1 MARCALSEQR
11 VIYGLAAA
19 FGWGLGDL
27 GAAIAGRR
35 IGSNRT
41 LVIAQIAVAMLASLL
56 VIVVRPDLT
65 GLPKVAPWLVAG
77 AIVGAGAFATLYRG
91 LELGPVAVVSPV
103 LATYAV
109 VTVMLS
115 VVILGEAL
123 APIEWLGA
131 GITIAGAVL
140 TSTDLRALAGGAFQ
154 RFPGL
159 PWAIVSTLLFGV
171 ATYILGWSA
180 QEAGFLPSMWFARL
194 TLSIV
199 VVGVACFAWLRAKGH
214 GPSSP
219 NTTSRAFRLAAL
231 AGMLELLGTMV
242 YARGAQV
249 GLVSIVTAASA
260 TYPAIPVLGGIAL
273 LHERLVPNQFLG
285 IAFVIMGLLMLGLG

>member
-1 MARCALSEQR
+1 
-11 VIYGLAAA
+11 VIFGLAAA

-27 GAAIAGRR
+27 WAAISGRR

-41 LVIAQIAVAMLASLL
+41 LVIAQIAVALLASAIL
-56 VIVVRPDLT
+56 IVARPDLS
-65 GLPKVAPWLVAG
+65 GLPRVIPWLVVG
-77 AIVGAGAFATLYRG
+77 AVVGAGAFATLYRG

-109 VTVMLS
+109 VTVLLS
-115 VVILGEAL
+115 VLLLGEAL

-131 GITIAGAVL
+131 AITIAGAVL
-140 TSTDLRALAGGAFQ
+140 TSTDLRTLAAGTFN

-159 PWAIVSTLLFGV
+159 PWAIVSTLMFGV

-180 QEAGFLPSMWFARL
+180 QEAGFLPSMWFARVS
-194 TLSIV
+194 LSIV
-199 VVGVACFAWLRAKGH
+199 VVAVAFLAWLRTKGRRR
-214 GPSSP
+214 PLP
-219 NTTSRAFRLAAL
+219 ETTSRAFRLAAL
-231 AGMLELLGTMV
+231 AGMMELVGTIV

-260 TYPAIPVLGGIAL
+260 TYPVIPVLGGVAL
-273 LHERLVPNQFLG
+273 LHERLVPNQYVG
-285 IAFVIMGLLMLGLG
+285 IALVIVGLLMLGLG